1 MFKSIGFEVELDLF
15 GGSNDEFF
23 DCYRYA
29 FRWEREYY
37 YRQVERN
44 DFLFNVEDLNDLYSI
59 LNYMNKSIIFEIKD
73 ISYDTDYWI
82 PLNSIYSDVCGSV
95 VSNGIHIH
103 IGGEEFMEEFVRY
116 AVDNDLSLGYV
127 YNKFRQFVVRNYI
140 DIFGLSGR
148 FAFSHHIWGNYRDS
162 VYEFKRKR
170 KFRPA
175 LFRYEHNTFEFRLFN
190 LEDLFE
196 VEKMYK
202 FFKKIY
208 NFKVEKID
216 RVRKCRT
223 QNRLEKINSE
233 CDESWIEFFEK
244 EKDKFKES
252 EKLNYNDECFF
263 ISQEV
268 RLVKQFDDIF
278 KSWDE
283 YNRVCFYL

>member
-1 MFKSIGFEVELDLF
+1 VFKSIGFEVELDLF
-15 GGSNDEFF
+15 GGFNDKFF
-23 DCYRYA
+23 DCYRRA

-37 YRQVERN
+37 YHQVERN
-44 DFLFNVEDLNDLYSI
+44 DFLFNVEDLNDLYGI
-59 LNYMNKSIIFEIKD
+59 LNYMNKSIISEIKD

-127 YNKFRQFVVRNYI
+127 YNKFRQFIVRNYI

-148 FAFSHHIWGNYRDS
+148 FVFSHHIWGNYRDS
-162 VYEFKRKR
+162 SYEFKRKR

-196 VEKMYK
+196 VEKMCK

-252 EKLNYNDECFF
+252 EELNYNDECFF

-268 RLVKQFDDIF
+268 RLVKQFDDTF
-278 KSWDE
+278 KSRDE
-283 YNRVCFYL
+283 CNRIYFYL